1 MEPPSP
7 PSRPTGAPSVS
18 FLVALL
24 LVGAVALAA
33 GGVWWSSRP
42 EPGDGPAAVTSS
54 APPAP
59 QRSEV
64 RLEAAGPHEARVL
77 VDGQALGVIARA
89 ADGTIHGEALGRLAF
104 QTRRLVR
111 REVEV
116 VRAPDADVE
125 LALAVQRLLAVGG
138 VRATL
143 VER

>member
-7 PSRPTGAPSVS
+7 PSRPGRAPSVA
-18 FLVALL
+18 LVVTLL
-24 LVGAVALAA
+24 LVGVVAV

-42 EPGDGPAAVTSS
+42 DPGDGAAAVTSN
-54 APPAP
+54 APVAP

-116 VRAPDADVE
+116 VRAPDVDVE
-125 LALAVQRLLAVGG
+125 LALAVQRLLAAGN
-138 VRATL
+138 VRAAL